1 MSVLRTGSG
10 VVVGLTPL
18 LASGCNG
25 VFWGNLGVLSVTVAI
40 FLGTVFLS
48 RSQTGRGASRS
59 VRSLS
64 EEPRASTAS
73 TSHHS

>member
-1 MSVLRTGSG
+1 MSVVRTGVG

-25 VFWGNLGVLSVTVAI
+25 VFWGNLGVLSITVAI

-48 RSQTGRGASRS
+48 RSQTGRATSRPS
-59 VRSLS
+59 
-64 EEPRASTAS
+64 AS